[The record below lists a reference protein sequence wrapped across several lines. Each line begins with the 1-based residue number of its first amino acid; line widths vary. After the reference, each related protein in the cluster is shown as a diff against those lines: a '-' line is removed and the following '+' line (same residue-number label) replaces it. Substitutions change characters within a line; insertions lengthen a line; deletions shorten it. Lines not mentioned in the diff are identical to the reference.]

1 MAEGPKPA
9 MRSRT
14 VHGGAGDCGEQ
25 SLKDEGIRHRK
36 LSHSNG
42 GYTRLRSTNAAPE
55 AARPALDRRV
65 RKCGP
70 QTSNIS
76 LL

>member
-14 VHGGAGDCGEQ
+14 VHGAAGDCGEQ
-25 SLKDEGIRHRK
+25 SLKDEGVRHRK

-42 GYTRLRSTNAAPE
+42 GTQGSGPRTLPLRLPDL
-55 AARPALDRRV
+55 P
-65 RKCGP
+65 
-70 QTSNIS
+70 
-76 LL
+76 